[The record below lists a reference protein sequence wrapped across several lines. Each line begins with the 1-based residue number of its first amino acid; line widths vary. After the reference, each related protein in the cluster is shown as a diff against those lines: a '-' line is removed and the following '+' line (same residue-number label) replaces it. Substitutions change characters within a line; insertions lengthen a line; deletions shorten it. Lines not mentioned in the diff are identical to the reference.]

1 MRGTSIHRLTLCA
14 LLCALCAVLSQI
26 QIPLPPVP
34 LSLSLLAVYLGGLL
48 LGARGGAAAAGAYV
62 ALGAAGIPVFAGF
75 SGGLSALLGPTGGFL
90 IGYIPCAYITGAL
103 LRHLG
108 GTRKAALLSM
118 IAGTAVCYALGT
130 AHFMLTSGARLSAA
144 LAACVLPF
152 IPGDLVKMALA
163 AHLAQRLR
171 AALRGAA

>member
-1 MRGTSIHRLTLCA
+1 MRSASIHRLTLCA

-34 LSLSLLAVYLGGLL
+34 LSLSLLAVYLSGLL
-48 LGARGGAAAAGAYV
+48 LGARGGAAAAGVYV

-75 SGGLSALLGPTGGFL
+75 SGGFSALLGPTGGFL

-103 LRHLG
+103 SVRLG
-108 GTRKAALLSM
+108 GTRSAALFSM
-118 IAGTAVCYALGT
+118 LAGTAVCYALGT

-144 LAACVLPF
+144 LASCILPF

-163 AHLAQRLR
+163 AHLAQQLR